1 MHSRFFI
8 TFSPPRATLY
18 LAGEF
23 DITDRAEL
31 HRRIEDA
38 IVLGCVRL
46 EVDGAAVTF
55 IDSAWLKELDTGKT
69 RLAKLARSLV
79 VRRAS
84 AVFER
89 VANLSGY
96 RGLLTESQTTDFS
109 APVTAPDGRTTFR
122 RSRPLGGAR
131 PARRRLP
138 SAPATGGFT
147 PRQRRWTLSRW
158 SPNSPPA
165 PARRRP
171 APSWTGSRPRWP
183 QQRQR
188 PTPLEPSRTT
198 GSQPCQAPGSPRTD
212 QARSSPPPDYRQLRT
227 TNGAGSRLLKTSP
240 TAPEPA
246 DCRMSRRFRA
256 GQSCGGAT

>member
-55 IDSAWLKELDTGKT
+55 IDSACLRELDAGKT
-69 RLAKLARSLV
+69 RLAKLGRSLV
-79 VRRAS
+79 VRRPS
-84 AVFER
+84 PVFER

-131 PARRRLP
+131 LARRRLP
-138 SAPATGGFT
+138 GAAQQPVA
-147 PRQRRWTLSRW
+147 
-158 SPNSPPA
+158 SPQGRA
-165 PARRRP
+165 
-171 APSWTGSRPRWP
+171 
-183 QQRQR
+183 
-188 PTPLEPSRTT
+188 
-198 GSQPCQAPGSPRTD
+198 D
-212 QARSSPPPDYRQLRT
+212 
-227 TNGAGSRLLKTSP
+227 GA
-240 TAPEPA
+240 
-246 DCRMSRRFRA
+246 
-256 GQSCGGAT
+256 

>member
-55 IDSAWLKELDTGKT
+55 IDSACLRELDDGKA

-96 RGLLTESQTTDFS
+96 RGLLTESQTSDFS
-109 APVTAPDGRTTFR
+109 APVTAPDGRTTSAVPV
-122 RSRPLGGAR
+122 RSVGHDPLAVGCRA
-131 PARRRLP
+131 
-138 SAPATGGFT
+138 
-147 PRQRRWTLSRW
+147 
-158 SPNSPPA
+158 
-165 PARRRP
+165 
-171 APSWTGSRPRWP
+171 P
-183 QQRQR
+183 QQ
-188 PTPLEPSRTT
+188 PVV
-198 GSQPCQAPGSPRTD
+198 SPQGRED
-212 QARSSPPPDYRQLRT
+212 
-227 TNGAGSRLLKTSP
+227 GA
-240 TAPEPA
+240 
-246 DCRMSRRFRA
+246 
-256 GQSCGGAT
+256 

>member
-8 TFSPPRATLY
+8 TCNPPRATLC

-55 IDSAWLKELDTGKT
+55 IDSACLRELDDGKA

-96 RGLLTESQTTDFS
+96 RGLLTEPQTSGLS
-109 APVTAPDGRTTFR
+109 APVVTAPDSPTT
-122 RSRPLGGAR
+122 SAVPVR
-131 PARRRLP
+131 PAGHDPL
-138 SAPATGGFT
+138 ATGY
-147 PRQRRWTLSRW
+147 R
-158 SPNSPPA
+158 A
-165 PARRRP
+165 
-171 APSWTGSRPRWP
+171 P
-183 QQRQR
+183 QQ
-188 PTPLEPSRTT
+188 PVV
-198 GSQPCQAPGSPRTD
+198 SPQGRED
-212 QARSSPPPDYRQLRT
+212 
-227 TNGAGSRLLKTSP
+227 GA
-240 TAPEPA
+240 
-246 DCRMSRRFRA
+246 
-256 GQSCGGAT
+256 